1 MTSQS
6 GPVYEVT
13 FFIDR
18 EIAGD
23 CDRWLEEHIRDALR
37 ESGVVDC
44 NAYSIAD
51 DEEGRARRVC
61 LYTLAGDDA
70 LDGFLEGSGGD
81 IDNDVEARFP
91 GQVTISARVLR
102 EDTREEVSGGSPDC
116 LNCGAYMRGQ
126 YCAVCGQR
134 SRSRLISLWELIS
147 DAFGDLLE
155 IDSRLW
161 HTLIPLL
168 VRPGRL
174 TYDYLQGRRARYMPP
189 FRMYLVLSLLFFV
202 VAFFDP
208 REDLSLFFEPEP
220 EVTTEEKTS
229 AVEKA
234 EKEVNEKLDEL
245 AEKGIL
251 IGGELPEDFGEQG
264 DGFNIQFNTD
274 GELVESKCEVD
285 ASDVEDLPA
294 WLQRRLTP
302 ERLQR
307 ICERTQIDGG
317 RAFLDKLL
325 DNIPAALIVLL
336 PLMAFVLKALY
347 PLSRRYYVEHLLFF
361 VHFHAFFFMILSLQI
376 LLMRLSALLHIPE
389 ALAILTVVIASFYV
403 PVYLFIAMRR
413 VYGQG
418 RIITFIKYIGLVIAY
433 VFGFTATMLGALA
446 LAALSV

>member
-13 FFIDR
+13 FLIDG
-18 EIAGD
+18 ETAGD
-23 CDRWLEEHIRDALR
+23 FDRWLEDHIRDALR
-37 ESGVVDC
+37 VADVADC
-44 NAYSIAD
+44 NAYSRAD
-51 DEEGRARRVC
+51 DEQGRARRVC
-61 LYTLAGDDA
+61 LYTLASDDA
-70 LDGFLEGSGGD
+70 LDGFPEGAGGD
-81 IDNDVEARFP
+81 IDNEVEARF
-91 GQVTISARVLR
+91 QDRVTITARVLR
-102 EDTREEVSGGSPDC
+102 EDAREEVSGGSPDC

-161 HTLIPLL
+161 RTLVPLL
-168 VRPGRL
+168 IRPGRL
-174 TYDYLQGRRARYMPP
+174 THDYLQGRRARYMPP

-220 EVTTEEKTS
+220 EASSEDAAGAAEPAEE
-229 AVEKA
+229 AVR
-234 EKEVNEKLDEL
+234 EKLDEL
-245 AEKGIL
+245 VDQGVIV
-251 IGGELPEDFGEQG
+251 GDDLPEDLTAPNS
-264 DGFNIQFNTD
+264 GFNIQFND
-274 GELVESKCEVD
+274 EGELVESKCETD

-307 ICERTQIDGG
+307 VCERTQIDGG
-317 RAFLDKLL
+317 RAFLDKLV
-325 DNIPAALIVLL
+325 DNIPAALIILL

-347 PLSRRYYVEHLLFF
+347 PLSRRYYAEHLLFF

-376 LLMRLSALLHIPE
+376 MLMRLSTWLHIPQ
-389 ALAILTVVIASFYV
+389 ALAILAVVVASFYV
-403 PVYLFIAMRR
+403 PVYLFMSMRR
-413 VYGQG
+413 VYAQG
-418 RIITFIKYIGLVIAY
+418 RFITLLKYIVLIIAY
-433 VFGFTATMLGALA
+433 VFGFMATMLGALA
-446 LAALSV
+446 FAAFSV